1 MDKFVE
7 IKKLHKMLNE
17 AGIPHTFGEFPMPYC
32 VGYQIRIYAD
42 EELTNEIDD
51 CVCHT
56 GSHGY
61 SEGLLE
67 TFSLNECAGWETA
80 DEVFEGWKKMYQL
93 TKAVNQKTAE
103 CTIVGAAGEIWEGS
117 MPSWD

>member
-1 MDKFVE
+1 MDKFAE
-7 IKKLHKMLNE
+7 IRKLNKMLNE
-17 AGIPHTFGEFPMPYC
+17 AGIPHTFGEFPTLLYF

-42 EELTNEIDD
+42 EEMTKEIDD

-67 TFSLNECAGWETA
+67 TYLLNGCDGWETA
-80 DEVFEGWKKMYQL
+80 EQVFEGWKKWYE
-93 TKAVNQKTAE
+93 KAQKA
-103 CTIVGAAGEIWEGS
+103 
-117 MPSWD
+117 